1 MTAVL
6 FQFHCEARE
15 MVDRAAEWAQTY
27 EFRVAAERFFPDYR
41 ILALESNDM
50 SEAYATL
57 GQIDRLALR
66 RGRFDL
72 TATRTHWF
80 VERNPDSL
88 FLGVVQPT
96 DGELRGSWLEGATQ
110 DEELLRTWR
119 RILRGLKASMHKGAS
134 IRGMTGIVRAAPSYR
149 HTAGAHLLAV
159 QGVHMVSVPGGPEYL
174 FDDLAFPA

>member
-6 FQFHCEARE
+6 FQFHGEARE
-15 MVDRAAEWAQTY
+15 LIDRAAEWTQTY
-27 EFRVAAERFFPDYR
+27 DFRVAAERFFPEYR
-41 ILALESNDM
+41 ILGLTSNDV
-50 SEAYATL
+50 SEAYTNL
-57 GQIDRLALR
+57 GQIDRLTLR
-66 RGRFDL
+66 RGELDL

-88 FLGVVQPT
+88 FLGVAWPT

-119 RILRGLKASMHKGAS
+119 RILRGMKGSMHIGAS
-134 IRGMTGIVRAAPSYR
+134 IRGKTGIVQAAPSYR
-149 HTAGAHLLAV
+149 HTAGAHLLAA

-174 FDDLAFPA
+174 FDDLSVPA